1 MSLDSEEQ
9 REMLQTPQNIENL
22 FRTLLC
28 IVEKIYSDSELTY
41 WALCLLNGIIE
52 DKNSSPA
59 LLQANSWGEDIFYDR
74 SNIYNSWFK
83 LTGIT
88 QFEGGFKAIIN
99 GQIVHEYDRVRGFRV
114 IEIIENQV
122 VLERDQYSV
131 KLKLEK

>member
-1 MSLDSEEQ
+1 MI
-9 REMLQTPQNIENL
+9 REKVIAITLIIVSMIVLIESISAWSTDHDLFLENGVKENI
-22 FRTLLC
+22 
-28 IVEKIYSDSELTY
+28 
-41 WALCLLNGIIE
+41 ALNGIIE
-52 DKNSSPA
+52 DKSSSPA

>member
-1 MSLDSEEQ
+1 MI
-9 REMLQTPQNIENL
+9 REKVITITLIIVSSIVLIESIAAWSTDHDL
-22 FRTLLC
+22 FL
-28 IVEKIYSDSELTY
+28 ENSGKENK
-41 WALCLLNGIIE
+41 ALNGIIE
-52 DKNSSPA
+52 HKSSSPA

-99 GQIVHEYDRVRGFRV
+99 GQIVHEFNRVRGFQV

-122 VLERDQYSV
+122 VLERDQYTV

>member
-1 MSLDSEEQ
+1 MSSIVLIESIAALSTHHDLFLENSVKENRALD
-9 REMLQTPQNIENL
+9 
-22 FRTLLC
+22 
-28 IVEKIYSDSELTY
+28 
-41 WALCLLNGIIE
+41 GIIE
-52 DKNSSPA
+52 NKNSSPA

>member
-1 MSLDSEEQ
+1 MI
-9 REMLQTPQNIENL
+9 REKVIAITITIVSSIVLIESIAAWSTEHDL
-22 FRTLLC
+22 FLENSVQENR
-28 IVEKIYSDSELTY
+28 SP
-41 WALCLLNGIIE
+41 NGIIE
-52 DKNSSPA
+52 DKNSSPS
-59 LLQANSWGEDIFYDR
+59 LLQVNSWGEDIFYDR

-99 GQIVHEYDRVRGFRV
+99 GQIVHEYNRVRGFRV

-131 KLKLEK
+131 ILKLEK

>member
-1 MSLDSEEQ
+1 MI
-9 REMLQTPQNIENL
+9 REKVIAITLIIVSSIVLIESISAWSTDHNL
-22 FRTLLC
+22 FLENSVKEN
-28 IVEKIYSDSELTY
+28 I
-41 WALCLLNGIIE
+41 ALNGIIE

>member
-1 MSLDSEEQ
+1 MI
-9 REMLQTPQNIENL
+9 REKVITITLIIVSSIVLIESIAAWSTDHDL
-22 FRTLLC
+22 FL
-28 IVEKIYSDSELTY
+28 ENSGKENK
-41 WALCLLNGIIE
+41 ALNGIIE
-52 DKNSSPA
+52 DKSSSPA

-99 GQIVHEYDRVRGFRV
+99 GQIVDEFNRVRGFQV

-122 VLERDQYSV
+122 VSERDQYTV

>member
-1 MSLDSEEQ
+1 MIREKVIAITLIIVSSIVLIESIAAWSTDHDLFLENSLRANRILD
-9 REMLQTPQNIENL
+9 RIIEN
-22 FRTLLC
+22 
-28 IVEKIYSDSELTY
+28 
-41 WALCLLNGIIE
+41 
-52 DKNSSPA
+52 KNSSPA

-99 GQIVHEYDRVRGFRV
+99 GQIVHEFNRVRGFQV

-122 VLERDQYSV
+122 VLERDQYTV

>member
-1 MSLDSEEQ
+1 MIREKVITITLIIVSSIVLIESIVAWSTDHDLFLENSLRANRIFDGI
-9 REMLQTPQNIENL
+9 NEN
-22 FRTLLC
+22 
-28 IVEKIYSDSELTY
+28 K
-41 WALCLLNGIIE
+41 
-52 DKNSSPA
+52 KSSPA

-99 GQIVHEYDRVRGFRV
+99 GQIVHEFNRVRGFQV

-122 VLERDQYSV
+122 VLERDQYTV

>member
-1 MSLDSEEQ
+1 MI
-9 REMLQTPQNIENL
+9 REKVIAI
-22 FRTLLC
+22 TLI
-28 IVEKIYSDSELTY
+28 IVSSIV
-41 WALCLLNGIIE
+41 IIE
-52 DKNSSPA
+52 SIVAWSTDHDLFLENSLRANRIFDGINENKKSSPA

-99 GQIVHEYDRVRGFRV
+99 GQIVHEYDRVWGFRV

>member
-1 MSLDSEEQ
+1 MIREKVIAITLIIVSSIVLIESIAAWSTDHDLFLENSL
-9 REMLQTPQNIENL
+9 RAN
-22 FRTLLC
+22 RTLD
-28 IVEKIYSDSELTY
+28 V
-41 WALCLLNGIIE
+41 IIKN
-52 DKNSSPA
+52 KNSSPA

-99 GQIVHEYDRVRGFRV
+99 GQIVHEFNRVRGFQV

-122 VLERDQYSV
+122 VLERDQYIV
-131 KLKLEK
+131 KLKLER

>member
-1 MSLDSEEQ
+1 MI
-9 REMLQTPQNIENL
+9 REKVIAITLTIVSSIVLIESIAAWSTEHDL
-22 FRTLLC
+22 FLENSVQENRN
-28 IVEKIYSDSELTY
+28 
-41 WALCLLNGIIE
+41 LNGIIE

-59 LLQANSWGEDIFYDR
+59 LLQVNNWGEDIFYDR

-99 GQIVHEYDRVRGFRV
+99 GQIVHEYNRVRGFRV

-131 KLKLEK
+131 ILKLEK

>member
-1 MSLDSEEQ
+1 MI
-9 REMLQTPQNIENL
+9 REKVIAITLIIVSSIVLIESISAWSTDHGL
-22 FRTLLC
+22 FLENSVKENR
-28 IVEKIYSDSELTY
+28 
-41 WALCLLNGIIE
+41 APNGIIE
-52 DKNSSPA
+52 DQNSSPP
-59 LLQANSWGEDIFYDR
+59 LLKANSWGEDIFYDR

-99 GQIVHEYDRVRGFRV
+99 GQIVHEYNRVRGFRV

-131 KLKLEK
+131 ILKLEK

>member
-1 MSLDSEEQ
+1 MI
-9 REMLQTPQNIENL
+9 REKVIAI
-22 FRTLLC
+22 TLI
-28 IVEKIYSDSELTY
+28 IVSSIV
-41 WALCLLNGIIE
+41 IIE
-52 DKNSSPA
+52 SIVAWSTDHDLFLENSLRANRIFDGINENKKSSPA

-74 SNIYNSWFK
+74 SSIYNSWFN

>member
-1 MSLDSEEQ
+1 MI
-9 REMLQTPQNIENL
+9 REKVIAITLIIVSSTVLIESISAWSTDHYL
-22 FRTLLC
+22 FLENSVNKDR
-28 IVEKIYSDSELTY
+28 
-41 WALCLLNGIIE
+41 ALNGIVE

-59 LLQANSWGEDIFYDR
+59 LLEPNSWGEDIFYDR

-88 QFEGGFKAIIN
+88 QFEDGFKAIIN
-99 GQIVHEYDRVRGFRV
+99 GQIVHEFNRVRGFQV

-122 VLERDQYSV
+122 VLERDQYIV

>member
-1 MSLDSEEQ
+1 M
-9 REMLQTPQNIENL
+9 
-22 FRTLLC
+22 
-28 IVEKIYSDSELTY
+28 
-41 WALCLLNGIIE
+41 
-52 DKNSSPA
+52 
-59 LLQANSWGEDIFYDR
+59 LQANSWGEDIFYDR

-88 QFEGGFKAIIN
+88 QFEDGFKAIIN
-99 GQIVHEYDRVRGFRV
+99 GQIVHEFNRVRGFQV

>member
-1 MSLDSEEQ
+1 MI
-9 REMLQTPQNIENL
+9 REKVITITLIIVSSIVLIESIAAWSTDHDL
-22 FRTLLC
+22 FLENS
-28 IVEKIYSDSELTY
+28 VKNNK
-41 WALCLLNGIIE
+41 ALNGIIE
-52 DKNSSPA
+52 DKSSSPA

-99 GQIVHEYDRVRGFRV
+99 GQIVHEFNRVRGFQV

-122 VLERDQYSV
+122 VLERDQYTV

>member
-1 MSLDSEEQ
+1 MIREKVIAITLIIVSSIVLIESIAAWSTDHELFLENSL
-9 REMLQTPQNIENL
+9 RAN
-22 FRTLLC
+22 RTL
-28 IVEKIYSDSELTY
+28 D
-41 WALCLLNGIIE
+41 GIIE
-52 DKNSSPA
+52 NKNSSPA
-59 LLQANSWGEDIFYDR
+59 LLKVDSWGEDIFYDR

>member
-1 MSLDSEEQ
+1 MIREKVIAITLIIVSSIVLIESIAAWSTDHDLFLENSLRANRKFD
-9 REMLQTPQNIENL
+9 
-22 FRTLLC
+22 
-28 IVEKIYSDSELTY
+28 
-41 WALCLLNGIIE
+41 GIIE
-52 DKNSSPA
+52 NKNSSPA

-99 GQIVHEYDRVRGFRV
+99 GQIVHEFNRVRGFQV
-114 IEIIENQV
+114 IKIIENQV

>member
-1 MSLDSEEQ
+1 MI
-9 REMLQTPQNIENL
+9 REKVIAITLIIVSSIVLIESISAWSTDHNL
-22 FRTLLC
+22 FLENSVKEN
-28 IVEKIYSDSELTY
+28 I
-41 WALCLLNGIIE
+41 ALNGIIE
-52 DKNSSPA
+52 DKNSFPA

-131 KLKLEK
+131 ILKLEK

>member
-1 MSLDSEEQ
+1 MELS
-9 REMLQTPQNIENL
+9 RIKIALQPYCKL
-22 FRTLLC
+22 
-28 IVEKIYSDSELTY
+28 IV
-41 WALCLLNGIIE
+41 G
-52 DKNSSPA
+52 
-59 LLQANSWGEDIFYDR
+59 GEDIFYDR

-99 GQIVHEYDRVRGFRV
+99 GQIVHEYNRVRGFRV

-131 KLKLEK
+131 ILKLEK

>member
-1 MSLDSEEQ
+1 MI
-9 REMLQTPQNIENL
+9 REKVIAITLIIVSSIVLIESISAWSTDHYL
-22 FRTLLC
+22 FLENSVKEDR
-28 IVEKIYSDSELTY
+28 
-41 WALCLLNGIIE
+41 ALNEIIE

-59 LLQANSWGEDIFYDR
+59 LLEANSWGEDIFYDR

-114 IEIIENQV
+114 IKIIENQV

>member
-1 MSLDSEEQ
+1 MIREKVIAITLIIVSSIVLIESIAAWSTDHDLFLENSL
-9 REMLQTPQNIENL
+9 RAN
-22 FRTLLC
+22 RTL
-28 IVEKIYSDSELTY
+28 D
-41 WALCLLNGIIE
+41 GIIE
-52 DKNSSPA
+52 NKNSSPV

>member
-1 MSLDSEEQ
+1 MIREKVIAITLIIVSSIVLIESIAAWSTDHDLFLENSL
-9 REMLQTPQNIENL
+9 RAN
-22 FRTLLC
+22 RTLDG
-28 IVEKIYSDSELTY
+28 ISE
-41 WALCLLNGIIE
+41 N
-52 DKNSSPA
+52 KNSSPA

-88 QFEGGFKAIIN
+88 QFEDGFKAIIN
-99 GQIVHEYDRVRGFRV
+99 GQIVHEFNRVRGFQV

>member
-1 MSLDSEEQ
+1 MI
-9 REMLQTPQNIENL
+9 REKVIAITLIIVSSIVLIESISTWLTDHEL
-22 FRTLLC
+22 FLENSVKENR
-28 IVEKIYSDSELTY
+28 
-41 WALCLLNGIIE
+41 ALNGIIE
-52 DKNSSPA
+52 YKNSSPA

-122 VLERDQYSV
+122 ALERDQYSV

>member
-1 MSLDSEEQ
+1 MI
-9 REMLQTPQNIENL
+9 REKVIAITLIIVSSIVLIESISAWSTDHNL
-22 FRTLLC
+22 FLENSVKEN
-28 IVEKIYSDSELTY
+28 I
-41 WALCLLNGIIE
+41 ALNGIIE
-52 DKNSSPA
+52 DKNSFPA
-59 LLQANSWGEDIFYDR
+59 LLQGNSWGEDIFYDR

-114 IEIIENQV
+114 IKIIENQV

>member
-1 MSLDSEEQ
+1 MIREKVIAITLIIVSSIVIIESIAAWSTDHDLFLENSLRANRIFD
-9 REMLQTPQNIENL
+9 
-22 FRTLLC
+22 
-28 IVEKIYSDSELTY
+28 
-41 WALCLLNGIIE
+41 GIIE
-52 DKNSSPA
+52 NKNSSPA

-99 GQIVHEYDRVRGFRV
+99 GQIVHEFNRVRGFQV

-122 VLERDQYSV
+122 VLERDQYTV

>member
-1 MSLDSEEQ
+1 MI
-9 REMLQTPQNIENL
+9 REKVIAI
-22 FRTLLC
+22 TLI
-28 IVEKIYSDSELTY
+28 IVSSIV
-41 WALCLLNGIIE
+41 IIE
-52 DKNSSPA
+52 SIVAWSTDHDLFLENSLRANRIFDGINENKKSSPA

-99 GQIVHEYDRVRGFRV
+99 GQIVHEFNRVRGFQV

-122 VLERDQYSV
+122 VLERDQYTV

>member
-1 MSLDSEEQ
+1 MI
-9 REMLQTPQNIENL
+9 REKVIAITLVIVSSIVLIESISAWSTDHDL
-22 FRTLLC
+22 FLENSVKENR
-28 IVEKIYSDSELTY
+28 
-41 WALCLLNGIIE
+41 ALNGIIE

>member
-1 MSLDSEEQ
+1 MIREKVIAITLTIVSSIVLIESIAALSTEHDLFLENSVEEN
-9 REMLQTPQNIENL
+9 RN
-22 FRTLLC
+22 
-28 IVEKIYSDSELTY
+28 
-41 WALCLLNGIIE
+41 LNGIIE

-59 LLQANSWGEDIFYDR
+59 LLQVNSWGEDIFYDR

-99 GQIVHEYDRVRGFRV
+99 GQIVHKYDRVRGFRV

-122 VLERDQYSV
+122 LLERDQ
-131 KLKLEK
+131 

>member
-1 MSLDSEEQ
+1 MI
-9 REMLQTPQNIENL
+9 REKVIAITLIIVSSIVLIESISAWSTDHDL
-22 FRTLLC
+22 FLENSVKENRT
-28 IVEKIYSDSELTY
+28 
-41 WALCLLNGIIE
+41 LNGIIE
-52 DKNSSPA
+52 DQSSSPA

>member
-1 MSLDSEEQ
+1 MI
-9 REMLQTPQNIENL
+9 REKVIAITLIIVSSIVLIESIAAWSTDHDL
-22 FRTLLC
+22 FL
-28 IVEKIYSDSELTY
+28 ENSGKENK
-41 WALCLLNGIIE
+41 ALNGIIE

-74 SNIYNSWFK
+74 SNIYNSWFN

-99 GQIVHEYDRVRGFRV
+99 GQIVHEFNRVRGFQV
-114 IEIIENQV
+114 IEINKNQV

>member
-1 MSLDSEEQ
+1 MI
-9 REMLQTPQNIENL
+9 REKVIAITLVIVSSIVLIESIAAWSTDHDL
-22 FRTLLC
+22 FL
-28 IVEKIYSDSELTY
+28 ENSAKNNK
-41 WALCLLNGIIE
+41 ALNGIIE
-52 DKNSSPA
+52 NKSSSPA

>member
-1 MSLDSEEQ
+1 MIREKVIAITLTIVSSIVLIESIAAWSTEHDLFLENSL
-9 REMLQTPQNIENL
+9 RTN
-22 FRTLLC
+22 RTL
-28 IVEKIYSDSELTY
+28 D
-41 WALCLLNGIIE
+41 GIIE
-52 DKNSSPA
+52 NKNRSPA

-99 GQIVHEYDRVRGFRV
+99 GQIVHEYNRVRGFRV

-131 KLKLEK
+131 ILKLEK